1 MTMIKCSECGKQI
14 SDKVKNCPH
23 CGASNKISNNK
34 KSKKQNK
41 YVKIITI
48 LIILCIAIIV
58 LFVGYY
64 NSDEIGKDKNG
75 NIVKAQDLIGTWK
88 LLNENIENVNK
99 KMTIKEVIKYDSC
112 AGVSCPERY
121 YKVDNRLYIVNRYYN
136 NYNLEFLC
144 LILEDKNTLRQVSCD
159 VLKGYPDVI
168 GQKISESMTDYA
180 ITYKKVT
187 N

>member
-1 MTMIKCSECGKQI
+1 MTMIKCSECGKEI
-14 SDKVKNCPH
+14 SAKAKKCPH
-23 CGASNKISNNK
+23 CGASNKIS
-34 KSKKQNK
+34 KSRKQNK
-41 YVKIITI
+41 YIKIIITI
-48 LIILCIAIIV
+48 LIILCITIIA

-64 NSDEIGKDKNG
+64 NSDEIGKDRNG

-88 LLNENIENVNK
+88 LLNENIENVDK

-121 YKVDNRLYIVNRYYN
+121 YKVDNRLYIVNSYYN

-168 GQKISESMTDYA
+168 GREISESMTDYA